1 MQTDASD
8 RGVGAVL
15 SQFDDDEREH
25 PVAYF
30 SRKLL
35 PRETR
40 YSTVE
45 KECLAI
51 KLATHA
57 FRVYLLGQKFIIQTD
72 HHALQWLNCLKDK
85 NARLTRW
92 SLALQP
98 YDFTVRYRTG
108 TANRNADALSRAF
121 NSDDTTSSL
130 EKEGEC
136 EGLYRFV
143 DSLV

>member
-1 MQTDASD
+1 MFTLQTDASD

-15 SQFDDDEREH
+15 SQTDENGQEH

-57 FRVYLLGQKFIIQTD
+57 FRVYQ
-72 HHALQWLNCLKDK
+72 LKDN
-85 NARLTRW
+85 NAMLTRW

-98 YDFTVRYRTG
+98 YDFSVRYRTG
-108 TANRNADALSRAF
+108 TANGNADALSRAF
-121 NSDDTTSSL
+121 AADDTTSSL
-130 EKEGEC
+130 EKEG
-136 EGLYRFV
+136 GM
-143 DSLV
+143 